1 MLALS
6 LQIVLNGLTTG
17 LVYVLMALGFTLI
30 FGIMRVVNFAHGELY
45 MVGAFAVTVL
55 NGNLSWPYVP
65 ALVGSVILVGL
76 LGGVLERV
84 LFRRVIGNEF
94 NCMVLALAVSICL
107 QSLALII
114 FGPDEIGAPRPVTGV
129 FHLGPAVIPADRLF
143 VSGMATLLLV
153 GFYLFLNKTHLGLM
167 MRAVAQ
173 DPEIAALHGIRPKLV
188 HTAAFAI
195 GSLLA
200 GAAGALMAPI
210 YTVFPYMG
218 ELPMLKAFIVVV
230 LGGLGSLPG
239 AVIGGLLLG
248 IVESAF
254 ATMFGST
261 VAALVAFAVVVVTI
275 AVRPEGLMGR
285 RA

>member
-1 MLALS
+1 MLSLT

-45 MVGAFAVTVL
+45 MIGAFALTVL
-55 NGNLSWPYVP
+55 SGNLHWPYLP
-65 ALVGSVILVGL
+65 AILCSVLLVGL
-76 LGGVLERV
+76 LGAVLERV
-84 LFRRVIGNEF
+84 LFSRVIGNEF
-94 NCMVLALAVSICL
+94 NCMILALAVSICL

-114 FGPDEIGAPRPVTGV
+114 FGPDEVGAPRPVTGV
-129 FHLGPAVIPADRLF
+129 VHLGPAVIPADRLF
-143 VSGMATLLLV
+143 VGAAAIVLLV
-153 GFYLFLNKTHLGLM
+153 AFYLFLNKTRLGLM

-173 DPEIAALHGIRPKLV
+173 DPEMAALHGVRPNLI
-188 HTAAFAI
+188 HTAAFAV

-210 YTVFPYMG
+210 YTVAPYMG
-218 ELPMLKAFIVVV
+218 ELPMMKAFIVVV

-239 AVIGGLLLG
+239 AVVGGLMLG

-254 ATMFGST
+254 ATMLGST
-261 VAALVAFAVVVVTI
+261 AAALVAFAVVVVTI

>member
-1 MLALS
+1 
-6 LQIVLNGLTTG
+6 
-17 LVYVLMALGFTLI
+17 MALGFTLI

-45 MVGAFAVTVL
+45 MAAAFAITVL
-55 NGNLSWPYVP
+55 SGKLGWAHLP
-65 ALVGSVILVGL
+65 AILCSVILVGL
-76 LGGVLERV
+76 LGSLLERL

-94 NCMVLALAVSICL
+94 NCMILALAVSISL
-107 QSLALII
+107 QSLALIA

-143 VSGMATLLLV
+143 VGAMAMLLL
-153 GFYLFLNKTHLGLM
+153 GLFYLFLNKTHLGLM

-173 DPEIAALHGIRPKLV
+173 DAEMAALHGIRPKLI
-188 HTAAFAI
+188 HTTAFGI

-218 ELPMLKAFIVVV
+218 ELPMMKAFIVVV

-254 ATMFGST
+254 ATMLGTT
-261 VAALVAFAVVVVTI
+261 VAALVAFAIVVATI
-275 AVRPEGLMGR
+275 AIRPEGLMGR
-285 RA
+285 QA

>member
-1 MLALS
+1 MVPLS
-6 LQIVLNGLTTG
+6 LQILLNGLTTG

-55 NGNLSWPYVP
+55 NGKLSWPYVP
-65 ALVGSVILVGL
+65 AIVCSVVVVGL
-76 LGGVLERV
+76 LGALLERL

-94 NCMVLALAVSICL
+94 NCMILALAISICL
-107 QSLALII
+107 QSLALIM

-129 FHLGPAVIPADRLF
+129 LHLGPAVIPADRLF
-143 VSGMATLLLV
+143 VGGVALLLLA
-153 GFYLFLNKTHLGLM
+153 GFYLFLNKTHLGLT

-173 DPEIAALHGIRPKLV
+173 DAEIAGLHGIDPKLV
-188 HTAAFAI
+188 HTTAFAI

-218 ELPMLKAFIVVV
+218 ELPMMKAFIVVV
-230 LGGLGSLPG
+230 LGGLGSLAG
-239 AVIGGLLLG
+239 AVVGGLLLG

-254 ATMFGST
+254 ATMLGST
-261 VAALVAFAVVVVTI
+261 AAALVAFAVVVLTI

-285 RA
+285 CG

>member
-1 MLALS
+1 M
-6 LQIVLNGLTTG
+6 LNGLTTG
-17 LVYVLMALGFTLI
+17 QVYVLMALGFTLI

-55 NGNLSWPYVP
+55 NGWLSWPYVP
-65 ALVGSVILVGL
+65 AVVCSVILVGL
-76 LGGVLERV
+76 LGSLLERV
-84 LFRRVIGNEF
+84 LFSRVIGNEF
-94 NCMVLALAVSICL
+94 NCMILALAVSICL
-107 QSLALII
+107 QSLALIA

-129 FHLGPAVIPADRLF
+129 FHLGPSVIPADRLF
-143 VSGMATLLLV
+143 VGAMATLLLIA
-153 GFYLFLNKTHLGLM
+153 FYVFLNKTHLGLM

-173 DPEIAALHGIRPKLV
+173 DAEIAALHGIRPKLI

-210 YTVFPYMG
+210 YTVSPYMG
-218 ELPMLKAFIVVV
+218 ELPMMKAFIVVV

-248 IVESAF
+248 IIESTF

>member
-1 MLALS
+1 M
-6 LQIVLNGLTTG
+6 LNGLTTG

-55 NGNLSWPYVP
+55 SGKLSWPYVP
-65 ALVGSVILVGL
+65 AAACSVVLVGL
-76 LGGVLERV
+76 LGSLLERF

-94 NCMVLALAVSICL
+94 NCMILALAVSICL
-107 QSLALII
+107 QSLGLII
-114 FGPDEIGAPRPVTGV
+114 FGPDEVGAPRPVTGV
-129 FHLGPAVIPADRLF
+129 FHFGSGVIPADRLF
-143 VSGMATLLLV
+143 VGAMAILLLV
-153 GFYLFLNKTHLGLM
+153 AFYFFLNKTHLGLM

-173 DPEIAALHGIRPKLV
+173 DPEVAALHGIRPKLV

-218 ELPMLKAFIVVV
+218 ELPMMKAFIVVV
-230 LGGLGSLPG
+230 LGGLGSLLG

-248 IVESAF
+248 IVESGF
-254 ATMFGST
+254 ATMLGST
-261 VAALVAFAVVVVTI
+261 AAALVAFAVVVATI
-275 AVRPEGLMGR
+275 TVRPEGLMGR
-285 RA
+285 RS